1 MSGGSALGRA
11 FGSENRRRLLID
23 YFSYFSE
30 NGSVTPENAY
40 RHIYRLLLWADPTTG
55 LAHCYESDKAQ
66 PGRPWY
72 ERSLRFHA
80 WLAEQLGGTPGDVGG
95 EIDWLFRKAARD
107 LARGLTEGRLRQARK
122 QRAPYEGRGM
132 PEPGEDPELEEIIR
146 GALRPWLREEPPP
159 EVLARLTQRI
169 HEHTRLENKR
179 KNLVGEGFEDVL
191 AGVVGRLHAPGIELL
206 RARALLQ
213 EIPGFSPPAERAKAK
228 KVDLVL
234 LTRPDSHRI
243 LVTAK
248 WSIRADREE
257 QFESDFQ
264 AYATLERASRPF
276 DYVLVTNEFDPAR
289 LAAACERQVL
299 ARHLFT
305 AVVHVSTE
313 ALLAAYGPNLDRSF
327 RRVEEHI
334 TAGRLI
340 SLSGWL
346 GKIAGVGATP
356 S

>member
-1 MSGGSALGRA
+1 MSKQTALGRA
-11 FGSENRRRLLID
+11 FGAENRRRLLSD
-23 YFSYFSE
+23 YFSYFP
-30 NGSVTPENAY
+30 NGRVAPENAFK
-40 RHIYRLLLWADPTTG
+40 HIYRLLLWADPTTG

-80 WLAEQLGGTPGDVGG
+80 WLAGQLGLAPAELGG
-95 EIDWLFRKAARD
+95 EIDWLFRRAARE
-107 LARGLTEGRLRQARK
+107 LVRGLTEGRLRLARK
-122 QRAPYEGRGM
+122 QRAPYEGLGM
-132 PEPGEDPELEEIIR
+132 PEPGEDPELEEIVR
-146 GALRPWLREEPPP
+146 EALKPWFREEPTA
-159 EVLARLTQRI
+159 EVMARLTQRI
-169 HEHTRLENKR
+169 HEHSRLENKR

-191 AGVVGRLHAPGIELL
+191 AGVVGRLNAPGIESV
-206 RARALLQ
+206 RARTLLH

-234 LTRPDSHRI
+234 LARPDAHRI
-243 LVTAK
+243 LITAK

-264 AYATLERASRPF
+264 AYANLERSSRPF

-299 ARHLFT
+299 ARYLFS

-313 ALLAAYGPNLDRSF
+313 ALLAAYGTSLDRSF
-327 RRVEEHI
+327 RRVEGHI
-334 TAGRLI
+334 ASGRLT
-340 SLSGWL
+340 SLGAWL
-346 GKIAGVGATP
+346 ARMAGG
-356 S
+356 

>member
-1 MSGGSALGRA
+1 MSGPAAVGRA
-11 FGSENRRRLLID
+11 FGADSRRRLLSH
-23 YFSYFSE
+23 YFSFFP
-30 NGSVTPENAY
+30 NGGVTPENVY
-40 RHIYRLLLWADPTTG
+40 KHIYRLLLWTDPTTG

-80 WLAEQLGGTPGDVGG
+80 WLAEELGAVPAALGG
-95 EIDWLFRKAARD
+95 EIDWLFRSAARD
-107 LARGLTEGRLRQARK
+107 LVRGLTERRLALARQ
-122 QRAPYEGRGM
+122 QREPFDGLGM

-146 GALRPWLREEPPP
+146 EALRPWLREQPPSDA
-159 EVLARLTQRI
+159 LARLTQRI
-169 HEHTRLENKR
+169 HEHIRLENKR

-191 AGVVGRLHAPGIELL
+191 AAVVSRLDAPGIESV
-206 RARALLQ
+206 RTRALLH
-213 EIPGFSPPAERAKAK
+213 EIPGFSPPAERAKVK

-234 LTRPDSHRI
+234 LARPGSHRV

-257 QFESDFQ
+257 QFEPDFQ
-264 AYATLERASRPF
+264 AYANLERASRPF

-299 ARHLFT
+299 ARYLFT

-313 ALLAAYGPNLDRSF
+313 ALLAAYGTDLDRSF
-327 RRVEEHI
+327 HRVEQHI
-334 TAGRLI
+334 ASGRLM

-346 GKIAGVGATP
+346 GKFTG
-356 S
+356 

>member
-1 MSGGSALGRA
+1 MSGAASLGRV
-11 FGSENRRRLLID
+11 FGSESRRRLLNE
-23 YFSYFSE
+23 YFSFI
-30 NGSVTPENAY
+30 NPDGGATPENAF
-40 RHIYRLLLWADPTTG
+40 RHIYRLLLWVDPTTG

-80 WLAEQLGGTPGDVGG
+80 WLAKQLGAEPGDLGG
-95 EIDWLFRKAARD
+95 GIDWLFRKAARD
-107 LARGLTEGRLRQARK
+107 LARGLTEGRLRQARE
-122 QRAPYEGRGM
+122 QRAPYEGLGM

-146 GALRPWLREEPPP
+146 DALRPWLREAPPS

-169 HEHTRLENKR
+169 HDHTRLENKR

-191 AGVVGRLHAPGIELL
+191 AAVMGRIDAPGIESLK
-206 RARALLQ
+206 ARALLH
-213 EIPGFSPPAERAKAK
+213 EIPGFSVPAEREKVK

-234 LTRPDSHRI
+234 LARPEAQRI

-264 AYATLERASRPF
+264 AYAKLERASRPF
-276 DYVLVTNEFDPAR
+276 DYVLITNEFDPAR

-299 ARHLFT
+299 ARYLFS
-305 AVVHVSTE
+305 AVVHVSTD

-327 RRVEEHI
+327 QRVAQHI
-334 TAGRLI
+334 ASGRLM
-340 SLSGWL
+340 SLRGWL
-346 GKIAGVGATP
+346 EKIAG
-356 S
+356 

>member
-1 MSGGSALGRA
+1 MSGKTALGRA
-11 FGSENRRRLLID
+11 FGSENRRRLLTD
-23 YFSYFSE
+23 YFSYFPDD
-30 NGSVTPENAY
+30 GVTPEDAF

-80 WLAEQLGGTPGDVGG
+80 WLARQLGAAPAELGG
-95 EIDWLFRKAARD
+95 EIDWLFRRAARD
-107 LARGLTEGRLRQARK
+107 LVRGLTAGRLRLARK
-122 QRAPYEGRGM
+122 QRAPYEGLGM
-132 PEPGEDPELEEIIR
+132 PEPGEDPELVEIVREE
-146 GALRPWLREEPPP
+146 LRPWFREEPPA
-159 EVLARLTQRI
+159 EAMTRLTQRI

-191 AGVVGRLHAPGIELL
+191 AGVMGRLRAPGIESV
-206 RARALLQ
+206 RARTLLH

-234 LTRPDSHRI
+234 LARPDSHRI

-257 QFESDFQ
+257 QFEPDFQ
-264 AYATLERASRPF
+264 AYANLERASRPF

-299 ARHLFT
+299 ARNLFS

-313 ALLAAYGPNLDRSF
+313 ALLATYGKDLDHSF

-334 TAGRLI
+334 ASGRLT
-340 SLSGWL
+340 SLGAWL
-346 GKIAGVGATP
+346 AKLAQ
-356 S
+356 